1 LSTESKD
8 PSSSVRGDEALER
21 RGSSDSRSGRIME
34 KIAMVEVLTGEQMV
48 GLMKEEDASQ
58 ALICPRKTSG
68 LMKEEDASQALI
80 CPRKTSRPA
89 PLCI

>member
-1 LSTESKD
+1 MKHS
-8 PSSSVRGDEALER
+8 RGGGVMEKIAMVEV
-21 RGSSDSRSGRIME
+21 ME

-48 GLMKEEDASQ
+48 GLMKE
-58 ALICPRKTSG
+58 
-68 LMKEEDASQALI
+68 DASQALI

>member
-1 LSTESKD
+1 MKHS
-8 PSSSVRGDEALER
+8 RGGGVMEKISMVEV
-21 RGSSDSRSGRIME
+21 ME

-58 ALICPRKTSG
+58 ALICPRY
-68 LMKEEDASQALI
+68 
-80 CPRKTSRPA
+80 TSRPA